1 MPRDDW
7 LKKDILVAVSGLT
20 PQVITETLYYLTQ
33 RKKPS
38 INISEIYALTTEPGK
53 KLILSKLLDR
63 KYGAFYSFCREY
75 GIKSSQIKFDNST
88 IKLFKDNNGKSLS
101 DIKTPKEN
109 IAVAN
114 GITQFIRE
122 LSSRPHTRL
131 HCSIAGGR
139 KTMSLYLGYALQLF
153 GRPDDVL
160 YHILV
165 TPAFESHPDFFYKP
179 KKNKTFTYKDR
190 GGKVRKINTSNAK
203 VEMAEIPYVRL
214 REKITSIFGK
224 EELSYTEMVSSAQ
237 REIDSAPLLPELVL
251 KRKEREIRIGNR
263 TSRLQPLEMIILLY
277 FAKNKLERCKALKAK
292 SCDGCTRCFENV
304 IECTSSSAVKTML
317 GDYQK
322 LLSEK
327 SGLYQ
332 RLYSSWSEEGI
343 SQGRMRENISKINR
357 VIKGI
362 HNSHLYLISSI
373 RVYGDTRYG
382 MKLDR
387 KKIKLF

>member
-327 SGLYQ
+327 SGLY
-332 RLYSSWSEEGI
+332 
-343 SQGRMRENISKINR
+343 
-357 VIKGI
+357 
-362 HNSHLYLISSI
+362 
-373 RVYGDTRYG
+373 
-382 MKLDR
+382 
-387 KKIKLF
+387 